1 MADARVAE
9 GPRPVPSRAGTVTI
23 GLVRPFLRLLLAL
36 VLCGGLVHI
45 GGPARGELAVIAAPL
60 SLSGHGAGFGQAT
73 LAGLRFAVE
82 EAQKADP
89 NLRIRVDG
97 FDDRGNPAEAR
108 AIAERV
114 AAGPAAVAIG
124 PSFAAAAV
132 AAAPIYAG
140 AGLAVLP
147 PTVTPDVISG
157 YPTMFR
163 VVFGNVD
170 QGAMLAHYLVRA
182 LRQKR
187 AVAIVVP
194 GPYGDTLRQGFARTA
209 AGLGMQVRSFE
220 LAPEP
225 DDDDVSDLA
234 AMITDGEPGA
244 VLLLMHDWL
253 GARVLTKLRRLGHPG
268 PFLGPDAFSD
278 DSFNRLFADE
288 PEERAARGYFTHGV
302 YALAPVIMDSA
313 HAAMQGFA
321 QRFAA
326 RFGYEPTWQAVA
338 GYDAG
343 RVAVQAIQQAA
354 LTHAGDR
361 LAQRKA
367 ALAFIR
373 SLDGPGRSV
382 AGLLGP
388 FWAAS
393 LPERRPPIRIG
404 RFRGAVLE
412 SAPQQIVDVARYTDH
427 DLEKGEVFPLGPG
440 RLGRIQ
446 HVVYTGIHLNEI
458 PRIDVARGTFSADF
472 FLWLRFSG
480 SAAGHGAD
488 STELIFPSQLDLT
501 FDQARP
507 VDRHTHRDGTEYR
520 LWRIQG
526 EFRNRFDLHRFPF
539 DSQTLSLPFAHKTAA
554 ADRIVYVIDRNARS
568 DPGASVSMGHP
579 IISDQAFRVANQW
592 TLLGASERREAMV
605 TRSTLGHPDQSASGE
620 RELSGFVVTVDL
632 RRRSLMTLVK
642 MLLPLLIMSL
652 ITLAAL
658 CFPRALVKEKIT
670 VTVTGALAGTV
681 LLTAIN
687 SQLDTVGYTL
697 AIEWVFYLF
706 FMMALLSIV
715 AVLGAE
721 QLRLAGRPAEGMRVD
736 HAARTI
742 YAILTVIAVTTIC
755 ILAMLP

>member
-1 MADARVAE
+1 MQAGAGAWWAAS
-9 GPRPVPSRAGTVTI
+9 PV
-23 GLVRPFLRLLLAL
+23 LRFLLAL
-36 VLCGGLVHI
+36 ALCVWLVHTS
-45 GGPARGELAVIAAPL
+45 GTARGDTAVIAAPL
-60 SLSGHGAGFGQAT
+60 SLSGHDAGFGQAA
-73 LAGLRFAVE
+73 LDGLRFAVE
-82 EAQKADP
+82 EAQQADP
-89 NLRIRVDG
+89 RLRIRIDG
-97 FDDRGNPAEAR
+97 FDDRGDPAEAR

-114 AAGPAAVAIG
+114 AAGPAAIAIG

-132 AAAPIYAG
+132 AAAPIYAA
-140 AGLAVLP
+140 AGLTVLP
-147 PTVTPDVISG
+147 PTVTPDLISG
-157 YPTMFR
+157 YGTMFR

-187 AVAIVVP
+187 AAVIVVP

-209 AGLGMQVRSFE
+209 EALEIQAQYFD
-220 LAPEP
+220 LAPDP

-234 AMITDGEPGA
+234 TMITEGEPGA
-244 VLLLMHDWL
+244 VLLLMHDRL
-253 GARVLTKLRRLGHPG
+253 GARLLTRLRRLGHPG

-278 DSFNRLFADE
+278 ASFSRLFAAE
-288 PEERAARGYFTHGV
+288 PEEQATLGYFTHGV

-313 HAAMQGFA
+313 NAAMLGFA
-321 QRFAA
+321 QRFRA

-343 RVAVQAIQQAA
+343 LVAVQAIRQAGPVP
-354 LTHAGDR
+354 AGDR
-361 LAQRKA
+361 QAQRKA
-367 ALAFIR
+367 VLAFVR

-404 RFRGAVLE
+404 RFRGTVFE
-412 SAPQQIVDVARYTDH
+412 SAPQQIIDVVRYTHH
-427 DLEKGEVFPLGPG
+427 DLEHGDVFTLGSG

-458 PRIDVARGTFSADF
+458 LRIDVARGTFSADF

-480 SAAGHGAD
+480 NATGHGAD
-488 STELIFPSQLDLT
+488 PTELIFPSQLDLT

-507 VDRHTHRDGTEYR
+507 VDRHSHRDGTEYR

-554 ADRIVYVIDRNARS
+554 ADRIVYVMDRNERS
-568 DPGASVSMGHP
+568 SRGGPGSAGHS
-579 IISDQAFRVANQW
+579 IISDQALQVANQW
-592 TLLGASERREAMV
+592 TLMGASERREALV
-605 TRSTLGHPDQSASGE
+605 TRSALGHPDQSGSDA

-652 ITLAAL
+652 ITLTAL
-658 CFPRALVKEKIT
+658 SFPRALVKEKIT

-687 SQLDTVGYTL
+687 SQLDTIGYTL

-721 QLRLAGRPAEGMRVD
+721 QLRSVGRTAEGMRVD
-736 HAARTI
+736 QAARTI
-742 YAILTVIAVTTIC
+742 YAVLTGVAVTTIC
-755 ILAMLP
+755 ILAVLP